1 MLRGGEEE
9 VVRFRGEGGESSV
22 QSGESGI
29 SGICDHRPLCAPTY
43 SIRRY
48 PPTTYLLRW
57 RCGFAHFTALLIL
70 EVGVGDLCVGSR
82 VAGGVWRGRCAALR
96 VGWPVGEWK
105 ERLVL
110 FLMITAR
117 G

>member
-1 MLRGGEEE
+1 MRGGGTSRFGNGIMLRGGEEE

-70 EVGVGDLCVGSR
+70 AVGVGDR
-82 VAGGVWRGRCAALR
+82 VLVHE
-96 VGWPVGEWK
+96 WPVAYGVGD
-105 ERLVL
+105 VL
-110 FLMITAR
+110 LCGWA
-117 G
+117 GL

>member
-1 MLRGGEEE
+1 MRGGGTSRFGNGIMLRGGEEE

-70 EVGVGDLCVGSR
+70 AVGVGDR
-82 VAGGVWRGRCAALR
+82 V
-96 VGWPVGEWK
+96 
-105 ERLVL
+105 LVL
-110 FLMITAR
+110 ECTVAYGVGDVLLCGWA
-117 G
+117 GL